1 MRIITVT
8 FGISNE
14 GTPLEDGAYKI
25 LVQGSG
31 KDASSCTVQ
40 LPVWVIKPS
49 EIPGIV
55 SKFNSADSSNLI
67 GYINEVKNALKLDVK
82 AVESAERK
90 AAFISIRQND
100 FSDSFATLEDISN
113 SWKISEIIE
122 CLSIS
127 SPDKVLLQE
136 LIEKNS
142 AIIGIDTENEDY
154 KYTSQIYKNM
164 VYGDNAKDTDSIEK
178 VRNLFNSSVA
188 IAVVN
193 GASSSDIS
201 QKLDKYYKIL
211 GIDEDIYE
219 KYLQCSEKQTKQKIQ
234 RMLLDKNFK
243 TADKIRET
251 FEEAVKKYITDKDS
265 SSSSA
270 SSSGGGGGSRGGAAT
285 SGMGAAVNSAVT
297 DIEETQN
304 TVASFKDCPQN
315 HWAYK
320 YVEELRSDNIISG
333 YADGNFYPDNKV
345 KREEFIKMIVVLSGI
360 TSQDVSCDFDDVS
373 AFAWYRPFVAS
384 AFDAGIVKG
393 VDDRNFGVGSDISRQ
408 DVAVIICRLL
418 DKLGTDINA
427 KSDKTFADEQDISD
441 YASESVDTLSA
452 LSVLNGYEDGTFRP
466 KASLTRAEASKI
478 ICLVKALIK

>member
-1 MRIITVT
+1 MMLDTLKTMLAAYGPTGR
-8 FGISNE
+8 E
-14 GTPLEDGAYKI
+14 G
-25 LVQGSG
+25 LVAEEVKKLLQG
-31 KDASSCTVQ
+31 KV
-40 LPVWVIKPS
+40 
-49 EIPGIV
+49 
-55 SKFNSADSSNLI
+55 DSMETDVMGNLI
-67 GYINEVKNALKLDVK
+67 
-82 AVESAERK
+82 
-90 AAFISIRQND
+90 
-100 FSDSFATLEDISN
+100 
-113 SWKISEIIE
+113 
-122 CLSIS
+122 C
-127 SPDKVLLQE
+127 
-136 LIEKNS
+136 
-142 AIIGIDTENEDY
+142 
-154 KYTSQIYKNM
+154 
-164 VYGDNAKDTDSIEK
+164 
-178 VRNLFNSSVA
+178 
-188 IAVVN
+188 
-193 GASSSDIS
+193 
-201 QKLDKYYKIL
+201 
-211 GIDEDIYE
+211 
-219 KYLQCSEKQTKQKIQ
+219 
-234 RMLLDKNFK
+234 
-243 TADKIRET
+243 
-251 FEEAVKKYITDKDS
+251 VKKGQEGGKTIMF
-265 SSSSA
+265 SA
-270 SSSGGGGGSRGGAAT
+270 HMDHIGL
-285 SGMGAAVNSAVT
+285 VVT